1 MMKSSHLKPLVGICV
16 GFAIG
21 WSFSM
26 SKVTDDLGAG
36 GPDEKSSNNRAALM
50 ETNGENPRLRI
61 FDGAVWVPKD
71 ALESIARETLAAR
84 MHMDDPEADGWP
96 CVNALSSWVPMT
108 DDERSQFKKALQQA
122 ARRRREWERANVK
135 VQETGPGEWKVFF
148 PGDKGEARL
157 ELKRSIEAVFGVE
170 RAEQIDILG
179 NTDGFFGM
187 KWLAPGFRHGEI
199 RVRAMTVKSFPTGER
214 IRLSVEIDGRSI
226 GMYLDGSSLEEQA
239 FAGRIL
245 KYMGGAE
252 VIRRGAQAR

>member
-1 MMKSSHLKPLVGICV
+1 MMKSSHLKPMVGICV

-21 WSFSM
+21 WSITMPIVS
-26 SKVTDDLGAG
+26 DELAAG
-36 GPDEKSSNNRAALM
+36 GPDEKPSNNRAALM

-61 FDGAVWVPKD
+61 SDGVVWVPKD
-71 ALESIARETLAAR
+71 ALESIALETLAAR

-122 ARRRREWERANVK
+122 AHQRQEWEKTHVK
-135 VQETGPGEWKVFF
+135 VQESGPGEWKVFF
-148 PGDKGEARL
+148 PGDKGEGRL
-157 ELKRSIEAVFGVE
+157 ELKRSIEAVFGAE

-199 RVRAMTVKSFPTGER
+199 RVLAMVEENFLTRER
-214 IRLSVEIDGRSI
+214 IRLSVEIDGQAI
-226 GMYLDGSSLEEQA
+226 GFHLDDNSLQTQA

-245 KYMGGAE
+245 KHMGGPE
-252 VIRRGAQAR
+252 VIRRGARAR

>member
-1 MMKSSHLKPLVGICV
+1 MMKSFHLKPLVGLCV

-21 WSFSM
+21 WFLSM
-26 SKVTDDLGAG
+26 PKVADGLAAD
-36 GPDEKSSNNRAALM
+36 GPEMGSSNKSAAAM
-50 ETNGENPRLRI
+50 EAAVGERRLRI
-61 FDGAVWVPKD
+61 SDGVVWVPAD
-71 ALESIARETLAAR
+71 ELESIARETLAAR
-84 MHMDDPEADGWP
+84 MYMDDPEADGWP

-108 DDERSQFKKALQQA
+108 DEERSQFKKVLQQA
-122 ARRRREWERANVK
+122 ARQRREWEKANIK

-157 ELKRSIEAVFGVE
+157 ELKRAIEAVFGAE

-199 RVRAMTVKSFPTGER
+199 RVRAMPEKSFPTGER

-226 GMYLDGSSLEEQA
+226 GLYLDGSSLEEQA

-245 KYMGGAE
+245 KHMGGAE
-252 VIRRGAQAR
+252 VIRRGVQAR